1 MQITMSGHHVEIT
14 AALREYINSKLAKLA
29 RHFDQI
35 TTAQVTLSIEKLKQK
50 VEASIHVAGADL
62 FAQAESEDMYTSI
75 DALVDKLDR
84 QIVKHKE
91 KRHAHA

>member
-14 AALREYINSKLAKLA
+14 AALREYINSKLSKLA

-62 FAQAESEDMYTSI
+62 FAQAESDDMYTSI

-84 QIVKHKE
+84 QLVKHKE